1 MEKRTF
7 NEILDFAI
15 QKEDEA
21 AEGYR
26 ALSEATKRSNV
37 RDMLMQMSKQEK
49 GHASKLRG
57 INRAKVESAAIT
69 NVPDLRIADYSDN
82 VDMTPDMSY
91 QDVLTV
97 AIKREEKAHNLYMT
111 LASNTDDQDLKKLF
125 QVLAQEEAKHKLDL
139 EIEYDE
145 HILTEN

>member
-7 NEILDFAI
+7 DEILDFAI

-21 AEGYR
+21 ADGYR
-26 ALSEATKRSNV
+26 ALSEGARRSNV
-37 RDMLMQMSKQEK
+37 RDMLMRMSKQEA
-49 GHASKLRG
+49 GHATKLRG
-57 INRAKVESAAIT
+57 INREKVETAAIT
-69 NVPDLRIADYSDN
+69 KVPDLKIADYSDN
-82 VDMTPDMSY
+82 VNVTPDMSY

-97 AIKREEKAHNLYMT
+97 AIKREQKAHNLYMT
-111 LASNTDDQDLKKLF
+111 LASNTDDQGLKKLF

-139 EIEYDE
+139 ETEYDE